1 MDGNK
6 RYLMLKTGFIISLVL
21 FVGSAILFTQNA
33 PGSVSRIA
41 MLLLAISSGS
51 TGLSFFLQMKQHRKS
66 NH

>member
-1 MDGNK
+1 MAGNK
-6 RYLMLKTGFIISLVL
+6 RDLMLKTGFIISLAL

-33 PGSVSRIA
+33 TGSIGIIA

-66 NH
+66 DQ